1 MGNEIRKTKPIRIE
15 KSYVKID
22 ENDETL
28 ATVFV
33 RGLEYDSDETRR
45 MFNKGGTWYL
55 VDESSADPFEVELY

>member
-1 MGNEIRKTKPIRIE
+1 MGIEIKEIKPIRIN

-45 MFNKGGTWYL
+45 MFNKEGIWYL

>member
-1 MGNEIRKTKPIRIE
+1 MGIEIKEIKPIRIN

-45 MFNKGGTWYL
+45 MFNKKGIWYL